1 MTTWAAAA
9 FLMAA
14 VPALAAPPSPSP
26 SPAPPP
32 GAVAPPGPAWLDRGT
47 AEVAALDKVND
58 RRADLTIP
66 VGQSA
71 KFGPLN
77 IAVQACVVRP
87 ADQPADAAAYLI
99 VTDPH
104 PGAPAFH
111 GWMLSS
117 DPPVSMME
125 HPIYDVRVVAC
136 R

>member
-14 VPALAAPPSPSP
+14 VPALAATPSPTP
-26 SPAPPP
+26 PAD
-32 GAVAPPGPAWLDRGT
+32 GAPAAPGPAWLDRGT
-47 AEVAALDKVND
+47 AEIAALDKVDD
-58 RRADLTIP
+58 RRADLTIR

-71 KFGPLN
+71 TFGPLN

-87 ADQPADAAAYLI
+87 PDQPADAAAYLN

-136 R
+136 H